1 MQTSV
6 GLPKTGPFY
15 FQFLVLK
22 AGMRLNVYNA
32 KPTRGKATTH
42 SVNTYQTSSV
52 HVQFR
57 GTKQHS
63 LYDDGGYSDDDNV
76 GDNKWPTERIAVC
89 YPVVSHLDNTNN
101 LACLSLTCPFL

>member
-15 FQFLVLK
+15 FQFHVLK

-32 KPTRGKATTH
+32 KPTGGKATAH
-42 SVNTYQTSSV
+42 SVNTYHTSSV

-63 LYDDGGYSDDDNV
+63 LYDDGGH
-76 GDNKWPTERIAVC
+76 IAMMITLKIT
-89 YPVVSHLDNTNN
+89 SGQQN
-101 LACLSLTCPFL
+101 A